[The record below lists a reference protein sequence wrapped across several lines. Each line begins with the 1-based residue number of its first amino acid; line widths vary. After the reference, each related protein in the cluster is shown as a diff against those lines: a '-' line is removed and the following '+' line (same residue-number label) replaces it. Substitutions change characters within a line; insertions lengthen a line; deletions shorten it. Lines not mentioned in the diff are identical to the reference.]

1 MENQAN
7 LIVEPG
13 QLEMVDS
20 SWSTKVLAIGA
31 ALGAVTGLAAAL
43 LLVQRSKRLGE
54 RPTLE
59 LGEGVKVGVL
69 IFGLLRNVALL
80 GERSEK

>member
-1 MENQAN
+1 MENHAN